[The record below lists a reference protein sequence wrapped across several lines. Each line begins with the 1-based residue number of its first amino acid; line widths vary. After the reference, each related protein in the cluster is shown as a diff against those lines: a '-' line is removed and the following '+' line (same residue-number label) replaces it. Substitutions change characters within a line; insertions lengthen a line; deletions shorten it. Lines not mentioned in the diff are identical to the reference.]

1 MSRFRG
7 LVGRLRPR
15 RDVVDVV
22 AAGLGRVIAHPTPV
36 PPIGPPDLIDASGP
50 VRAAKRD
57 YDAPRAP
64 EGVLVVRGARLEV
77 RRALDTPEA
86 IAVGRLVAED
96 GRPLVGVTTLLD
108 VPSAPLGPGAEAG
121 AVLEVDGTLALL
133 DLHGRSAVN
142 YFHWHVD
149 ALASRWLVDR
159 VGPGA
164 EGHAG
169 HVVPWGGSDWQR
181 ASLASAGMDGPM
193 TLTLEGLAE
202 VRAERFLL
210 PLRSFGSRR
219 VPWWTVEALRTL
231 SPLPAAALTGGP
243 GPRLLYVSRADAPR
257 RRVVGEDRLVGA
269 LDRLGFEAVTLEGRD
284 HDAQRRLFHD
294 ADVVVAP
301 HGAALTNLAWSRP
314 GCAVVE
320 LVPARRP
327 NFAFHRLA
335 LEAGATWRGVLCPPD
350 PAGSGAEHDDVVVD
364 VDVVLPVVERALA
377 EGTPTGR
384 P

>member
-22 AAGLGRVIAHPTPV
+22 ASGLGRIIEHPTPV
-36 PPIGPPDLIDASGP
+36 PPIDPPDLVDASGP

-57 YDAPRAP
+57 FDAPRAP

-96 GRPLVGVTTLLD
+96 GRPLVGTTTLLD
-108 VPSAPLGPGAEAG
+108 VPSAPLGPDGG

-133 DLHGRSAVN
+133 DLHGRSGVN

-159 VGPGA
+159 VGPGS

-181 ASLASAGMDGPM
+181 ASLRSAGMDGPT

-202 VRAERFLL
+202 VRADRFLL

-219 VPWWTVEALRTL
+219 VPWWTVEALRSL
-231 SPLPAAALTGGP
+231 SPLPAAARTGTP
-243 GPRLLYVSRADAPR
+243 GPRLLYLSRADAPR
-257 RRVVGEDRLVGA
+257 RRVIGEDRLIAA
-269 LDRLGFEAVTLEGRD
+269 LEQRGFVAVTLEGRD
-284 HDAQRRLFHD
+284 HDEQRRLLHD

-314 GCAVVE
+314 GTEVVE

-350 PAGSGAEHDDVVVD
+350 PAGSGAEHDDLVVD
-364 VDVVLPVVERALA
+364 IDVVLPVVERALGQA
-377 EGTPTGR
+377 TATGR
-384 P
+384 R